1 MSSSDDRLDRLYAV
15 VDRYARRYPEQH
27 HGPGYLTRLIEE
39 LGEVAVEVQ
48 RLEGVPGK
56 VKKHGPGSIDDLASE
71 VEDLLHT
78 LLGLVRV
85 YSAEEALNA
94 VIEREFAK
102 VTDDRS
108 QIEPGSSGD

>member
-1 MSSSDDRLDRLYAV
+1 MTSSDDRLDRLYAI

-27 HGPGYLTRLIEE
+27 HGAGYLTRLIEE
-39 LGEVAVEVQ
+39 RGEVAVEVQ
-48 RLEGVPGK
+48 RLEGIPGK
-56 VKKHGPGSIDDLASE
+56 VAKHGPGSVEDLASE

-85 YSAEEALNA
+85 YSAEDALDA

-102 VTDDRS
+102 VR
-108 QIEPGSSGD
+108 

>member
-1 MSSSDDRLDRLYAV
+1 MTRSDDRLDRLYAI

-27 HGPGYLTRLIEE
+27 HGSGYLTRLIEE
-39 LGEVAVEVQ
+39 LGEIAVEVQ
-48 RLEGVPGK
+48 RLEGISGK
-56 VKKHGPGSIDDLASE
+56 VKKHGPGSIEDLASE

-102 VTDDRS
+102 VTDDRL
-108 QIEPGSSGD
+108 QIEPNSAGE